1 MFSKGIIN
9 SNSKFHDKLKNQ
21 VIIEF
26 EVISHSHKRALT
38 GAVSENPMFD
48 QSDGNL

>member
-1 MFSKGIIN
+1 MISEGIIN
-9 SNSKFHDKLKNQ
+9 CNSKFHDKLKNQ

-26 EVISHSHKRALT
+26 EVQHGHKHALT
-38 GAVSENPMFD
+38 RAVGENPMFD

>member
-9 SNSKFHDKLKNQ
+9 FNSKFHDKLKNQ
-21 VIIEF
+21 VMIEF
-26 EVISHSHKRALT
+26 EVQRGHKRALT
-38 GAVSENPMFD
+38 TAVGENPMFY

>member
-26 EVISHSHKRALT
+26 EVQHSHKRALT

>member
-9 SNSKFHDKLKNQ
+9 CNCKFHDKLKSQ

-26 EVISHSHKRALT
+26 GHESALT
-38 GAVSENPMFD
+38 RAVGENPMFD
-48 QSDGNL
+48 QSDGNC